1 MSGPGQSTGYSG
13 TPLAIKLGL
22 KPGLSIHV
30 AKISTNVD
38 QVADVFYVT
47 DENGTKIQ
55 APDRLEEIRLSLYET
70 LAPQD
75 ERFAQPLH

>member
-1 MSGPGQSTGYSG
+1 MFTEDRIGVLFKITYAMHQ
-13 TPLAIKLGL
+13 L
-22 KPGLSIHV
+22 GLSIHV

-55 APDRLEEIRLSLYET
+55 EPGRLEEIRLSLYQA

-75 ERFAQPLH
+75 ERVAQSLH